1 MNSAQELEH
10 FERIRRTFESATAQ
24 EKQGSAPHT
33 IGEAID
39 GLSPGSEITE
49 NGSAVVNGTSHEHDS
64 KGKGKAG
71 MSSMR
76 SLSGGVPSIGRGKG
90 RILSAMHAAAGGG
103 KGKSK
108 TVVPKSG
115 GDSDSSFD
123 GYQPGSR
130 NGSTQQR
137 GGGYEDL
144 GEEGD
149 DDGDGVEDGD
159 DDEYVVR
166 TDHLKTTD
174 YDDVD

>member
-1 MNSAQELEH
+1 MDSAQELEH

-24 EKQGSAPHT
+24 EKQGSAPRT
-33 IGEAID
+33 IGEALD

-49 NGSAVVNGTSHEHDS
+49 NGSAVVNGNLHEHDS
-64 KGKGKAG
+64 KGKGKTG
-71 MSSMR
+71 MSSVR

-90 RILSAMHAAAGGG
+90 RIISAMHVAGG

-108 TVVPKSG
+108 TVVPSG

-130 NGSTQQR
+130 NGSTQR
-137 GGGYEDL
+137 GGYEDL

-166 TDHLKTTD
+166 TDHLKSSATD